1 MVTGNQQE
9 ETTQMKPFDAT
20 SQRTGIRRPT
30 MDDCD
35 EFIASA
41 SQPALHE
48 PWVDPPRTRECF
60 TGYVQ
65 SRQGPGDDGFLVCE
79 RETGRIAGVINL
91 NCIVRGYFQS
101 AYLGYYA
108 FAEFARRGYMREG
121 LQLVTRFAFEHLG
134 LHRLESNIQPAN
146 AASIELVKRC
156 GFQKEGFS
164 PKYLQVFGEWR
175 DHERWALVADET
187 RPA

>member
-1 MVTGNQQE
+1 
-9 ETTQMKPFDAT
+9 MKPFDAT
-20 SQRTGIRRPT
+20 SERIGIRRPT

-41 SQPALHE
+41 QASRALHE
-48 PWVDPPRTRECF
+48 PWVDPPNTRERF
-60 TGYVQ
+60 AGYVQ

-79 RETGRIAGVINL
+79 LKTGRIAGVINL

-108 FAEFARRGYMREG
+108 FADFARRGYMCEG
-121 LQLVTRFAFEHLG
+121 LQLVTRFAFGHLG

-146 AASIELVKRC
+146 LASIALVKKC

-164 PKYLQVFGEWR
+164 PKYLKVFGEWR
-175 DHERWALVADET
+175 DHERWALLGPDEIK
-187 RPA
+187 PV